1 MVDIYSAQTVHN
13 AQQWFVPS
21 PGALSWLDGSPITYS
36 NWASRPQTE
45 AACGHILKDS
55 GFQWEATADCNK
67 KLHFICQFGM
77 YSSDSCNDSEIWTGQ
92 PTESLHDD
100 LLLCIAFVFFSAPGR
115 SIVCADHNTTLQ
127 CASGQV
133 LIIDSGFYGHKNS
146 HYCRSS
152 FSLPTTSLP
161 HQCGWTDVG
170 QTITGNRQS
179 WFSVCSLKKHS
190 LFTCY
195 NIWVKWSV
203 LGMPLHNT
211 QQLMDLTDTISTL
224 KPPSFI
230 QSAVLIRKFLNRMT
244 NIHAWLRI
252 WTLWWNWTQDK
263 VYCLIALP
271 EKNYGPS
278 GWKNSRPIKA
288 LKINSLKDADIYL
301 LAVNIDSCNY
311 LTTIHPFISQTH
323 SSCSRSQGTEH
334 VMGMVHAVQ
343 INRANTNTTVNC
355 FKFTWPIQYVLKHI
369 RFQYNTQSHCYI
381 D

>member
-1 MVDIYSAQTVHN
+1 MYPSSIFEKWIVKTVISLKRKINCLINCHISSCAGVCICVWVCVISFIMLLILSMLNKMKIITLLCGWVFFFFTDKCNTRWKSGLIQIHSAQTVHN

-21 PGALSWLDGSPITYS
+21 PGALSWLDGSRITYS

-55 GFQWEATADCNK
+55 GFQWEATADCSK

-77 YSSDSCNDSEIWTGQ
+77 YSSDSYNDSEIWTEQ

-100 LLLCIAFVFFSAPGR
+100 LLLCTAFLFFPEPGR

-133 LIIDSGFYGHKNS
+133 LIIGSGFYGHKNS

-170 QTITGNRQS
+170 QTITGNRQY

-190 LFTCY
+190 FFTCY
-195 NIWVKWSV
+195 NVWVKWSV
-203 LGMPLHNT
+203 LPLDNT

-224 KPPSFI
+224 KPPSFM
-230 QSAVLIRKFLNRMT
+230 L
-244 NIHAWLRI
+244 
-252 WTLWWNWTQDK
+252 
-263 VYCLIALP
+263 Y
-271 EKNYGPS
+271 
-278 GWKNSRPIKA
+278 
-288 LKINSLKDADIYL
+288 
-301 LAVNIDSCNY
+301 
-311 LTTIHPFISQTH
+311 
-323 SSCSRSQGTEH
+323 
-334 VMGMVHAVQ
+334 
-343 INRANTNTTVNC
+343 
-355 FKFTWPIQYVLKHI
+355 
-369 RFQYNTQSHCYI
+369 
-381 D
+381 